1 VKATSGIAPRLG
13 PISLGAS
20 FAIYFFMQYLATP
33 IGWWAAQR
41 TSVLAW
47 MNDIFVSFDL
57 QGLDPFTPR
66 SVVYS
71 LYGLAAFAAGYAITS
86 ARIPALRSARL
97 DRPWPVGRA
106 VFAFWVLFLGGF
118 GLKAYRLLTGA
129 DVSAV
134 APNTVFA
141 DSTVAFVLSLNW
153 LHWASVAVIN
163 VVYQEAR
170 RNGDARWPRLRVLAY
185 CATTFVLAVSLTSAS
200 RLATIVPLAAV
211 VVIRQF
217 YAPLPAATLLRRGAV
232 LALVLLAFKGLLM
245 TYIHGSSSS
254 TDDAHPVRFELFYS
268 LIHRVNLSWVL
279 ATVIEEGQQAYPDG
293 TLGQFVTEMLPYGME
308 RTNVFDGNEFGRE
321 LSLIQEADTST
332 GIAVTNI
339 GDLYINGGIPG
350 IVAGMLLCGVLFRTL
365 VSLAQSSRPGP
376 VLLYSLMWPIC
387 LHGTESPVSVF
398 WAASLK
404 MAALCL
410 VVHLGVTASG
420 AEVPDRAGVREG
432 DLRVA

>member
-1 VKATSGIAPRLG
+1 
-13 PISLGAS
+13 
-20 FAIYFFMQYLATP
+20 
-33 IGWWAAQR
+33 
-41 TSVLAW
+41 
-47 MNDIFVSFDL
+47 
-57 QGLDPFTPR
+57 
-66 SVVYS
+66 
-71 LYGLAAFAAGYAITS
+71 
-86 ARIPALRSARL
+86 
-97 DRPWPVGRA
+97 
-106 VFAFWVLFLGGF
+106 
-118 GLKAYRLLTGA
+118 
-129 DVSAV
+129 
-134 APNTVFA
+134 
-141 DSTVAFVLSLNW
+141 
-153 LHWASVAVIN
+153 
-163 VVYQEAR
+163 
-170 RNGDARWPRLRVLAY
+170 
-185 CATTFVLAVSLTSAS
+185 
-200 RLATIVPLAAV
+200 
-211 VVIRQF
+211 
-217 YAPLPAATLLRRGAV
+217 
-232 LALVLLAFKGLLM
+232 
-245 TYIHGSSSS
+245 
-254 TDDAHPVRFELFYS
+254 
-268 LIHRVNLSWVL
+268 
-279 ATVIEEGQQAYPDG
+279 
-293 TLGQFVTEMLPYGME
+293 ME